1 MNHIHYRLHLDMFE
15 TVSQK
20 TIKAKKGDTACSIHI
35 TLTERGKIYHIPDD
49 CRATFTA
56 RKPDGNFLYNEETC
70 RIENNTIVYDFTKQT
85 TACEGNVE
93 CEVILYKGDMQLT
106 SPLFT
111 LFVDATVYNGEE
123 IISSPEADALKQ
135 IVEDANKAF
144 SDITEQMWML
154 CGALRGTK
162 SGEVIKITDTSPFE
176 HNVGVKVSGV
186 DDLTAVR
193 VKRLGKNIV
202 NIPNI
207 DKDTSVGTNSV
218 SIPCYITEAINISG
232 VNDNAVIQ
240 DSTGATRSV
249 WRIQVVYADGTN
261 GTMSDHQFPSWN
273 FNASV
278 SNPIVEIRYRAVYI
292 VSGQYKDIQVEYG
305 TVATAYEPYI
315 DPTIYTPN
323 ADGTVEGVTSLYP
336 NMTLTTD
343 TSGVVIDAEYN
354 RDINKAFEELKQA
367 IINLGGNV

>member
-1 MNHIHYRLHLDMFE
+1 MNHINYRLHLDMFE

-20 TIKAKKGDTACSIHI
+20 TIKAKKGDTACSVHI
-35 TLTERGKIYHIPDD
+35 TLTEHGKIYHIPDD

-123 IISSPEADALKQ
+123 IISSPEADALKE

-144 SDITEQMWML
+144 SDITEKMGML

-176 HNVGVKVSGV
+176 HNVGVKVSGS
-186 DDLTAVR
+186 DDLTAVC

-207 DKDTSVGTNSV
+207 DKDTSVGTTYV
-218 SIPCYITEAINISG
+218 STPCYITEPIAISG

-240 DSTGATRSV
+240 DASGNTRSI

-261 GTMSDHQFPSWN
+261 GTMSDHQFPSWP

-278 SNPIVEIRYRAVYI
+278 SNPIVAINYRSTYI

-305 TVATAYEPYI
+305 KVATAYEPYI

-354 RDINKAFEELKQA
+354 RDINKAFQELTQA
-367 IINLGGNV
+367 IISLGGNV